1 MMLKMF
7 LLLSVLIGLSSAQI
21 LQDGKCDTNIALEDN
36 FNLEAFTGKWHNI
49 EGTPG
54 PLQSGDCSTLEIT
67 SRGTITTETS
77 TLDVKLRSVNE
88 NFLRESSGVITA
100 RNGTAKLTINLE
112 SIAEPIIFQIMVT
125 NYENYALA
133 FSCENV
139 GTTQRNVHIWQL
151 GRDTSFPTEM
161 IINLMNNTMY
171 RNFELTRAD
180 LSVVDNSGAACH
192 VLPVIPPGQAII
204 LPGQCDPNLRVEQEF
219 NPEQFKGVW
228 HQIASYYTPNT
239 QGQCNRAEYTLR
251 GDVIDVVN
259 SEVNNGTLRT
269 ITGSATISSSD
280 GSAKLNVTLEVIP
293 DYFVSQPLWILATN
307 YNTYAVSYTCVD
319 LPEDRKQV
327 TSWILSRS
335 RNLTDEART
344 EVNRVIDSY
353 YDLNRQYFV
362 DADQS
367 DDACFYLPPPTGKPV
382 VFRGQCDESIKVMLN
397 FTAELYGGLWY
408 NIESYPSPNQQG
420 SCRNARYSLADDG
433 TVDVFNTQVIGEELL
448 TINGVATVSND
459 GSARLRVS
467 FPIPGTN
474 RTTLT
479 DYWVLSTDYKS
490 YAIVY
495 SCTNL
500 NEDERS
506 VYVWKLSRTK
516 ELPAEADT
524 EFDVVSKDIPVINQ
538 MYLEKDNQ
546 NKTACFYY
554 PKERPGVPVVFPGR
568 CSDDDI
574 PVINN
579 FNASAFTGVWFE
591 IQAYPKEFQPGQC
604 IRHDYSQ
611 SGNNLTLTTSSVDNQ
626 FLTISTSDLVTSG
639 SSGKLSINTVGP
651 NGTTITIPFWILSVD
666 YNDYAF
672 AYSCMDLEED
682 HRAIYSWKLSRNQN
696 GLSTEAHG
704 NIDNVMSNVVV
715 LERRYYENVDQTDNA
730 CFYLP
735 DLAPGEPVILEGQ
748 CDLDIPVVENFNAT
762 EYLGRWRL
770 IESYP
775 AEQQTGTCNEAY
787 YSAGSGNTIEVVNS
801 QVVGDELNSVTGTAE
816 VESNG
821 KLKVTFPNSPDPAY
835 ITIINTDYK
844 SYSLVYSCTNLPDN
858 KQRIFS
864 WKLSRTKSL
873 TEDATESI
881 NTIMN
886 NIRVLNNK
894 YFQKVDQSDIACF
907 YLPPPGPY
915 PVIFRGQCDP
925 NITTVPKF
933 EASRYLNLWHNIE
946 SYPSTFQTGTCNNA
960 FYSAGT
966 TSDVDVYNT
975 QVIDRQL
982 DTIRGT
988 ANLAG
993 DPDVGKLIVSFPIA
1007 GTNQTTSTDYLI
1019 LATDYISYALV
1030 YTCYKVDEEHRA
1042 VLSWKLSRSKS
1053 LTTDAQTAIN
1063 AVISTIPVLNQKYYE
1078 RNNQSAEGCFYFPD
1092 PEPGKVVEFP
1102 GKCDQTIPAV
1112 PNFNFTAFRG
1122 TWYEIQAY
1130 PKEQQTGQCVSHT
1143 YSEAGSNTLQ
1153 LISNQ
1158 VLNQGLIQT
1167 NSDVRLTSSQDPSG
1181 KLTITIRTNG
1191 SDEEIPFWV
1200 LSTDY
1205 EDYALAYS
1213 CVDIPNHD
1221 RRKVFSWKLS
1231 RSKTLST
1238 AGDLAITNAMSDI
1251 DVLDRQYYQNINQ
1264 SYSACFYLP
1273 DIPHGEPVIFPG
1285 KCDLDIPVV
1294 RDFNVTRYLGRWR
1307 MLETYHS
1314 EFQRGTCNDATY
1326 TLLNDGTVSALN
1338 SQVINEELDTITGIA
1353 SASSDGSA
1361 KLSVKFPTT
1370 TEAADYWVL
1379 NTDYDSYA
1387 LVYSCKNLENNQKR
1401 VWSWKLSR
1409 NRELSTTAID
1419 NINSVIRDIDV
1430 LNSRYYKTVGHT
1442 DKDCFYYP
1450 VPDGRPVKFRGQCD
1464 ESISGVNL
1472 FRAGDYLNL
1481 WHNIESY
1488 PSNFQTG
1495 TCNNAF
1501 YSAGTTSDVDVY
1513 NTQVID
1519 RQLDTI
1525 RGTANLAGDPNV
1537 GELIVSF
1544 PIAGTNQTTSTD
1556 YLILA
1561 TDYISY
1567 ALVYTCYKVDEEHR
1581 AVLSWKLSRSKSLTT
1596 EAHTAINAVINTIP
1610 VLNQKYYERN
1620 NQSAEGCFYFPDPE
1634 PGKVVEFPGKCDQN
1648 IPAIPNFNFTA
1659 FRGTWYE
1666 IQAYPKEQQTGQC
1679 VSHTYSEAGSNTL
1692 QLISNQVLNQGLIQ
1706 TNSDVRLTSSQDPS
1720 GKLTITIRTNG
1731 SDEEI
1736 PFWVLSTDYEDY
1748 ALAYSCVDIP
1758 NHDRRKVFSWKLSR
1772 SKTLSTAGDLAIT
1785 NAMSDIDVLDRQY
1798 YQNINQS
1805 YSACFYLPDIP
1816 HGEPVI
1822 FPGKCDLDIPVVR
1835 DFNVTRYLGRW
1846 RMLETYHSEFQRG
1859 TCNDA
1864 TYTLLNDGTV
1874 SALNSQVINEEL
1886 DTITGIASASSDGSA
1901 KLSVKFPTTT
1911 EAADYWVLNTDYD
1924 SYALVYSC
1932 KNLENNQKRVWSWKL
1947 SRNRELSTTAI
1958 DNINSVIRD
1967 IDVLNSRYYKTVG
1980 HTDKDCFYYPVPDGR
1995 PVKFRGQCDES
2006 ISGVNLFRAGDYLN
2020 LWHNIES
2027 YPSNFQ
2033 TGTCNN
2039 AFYSAGTTSDVD
2051 VYNTQVIDRQ
2061 LDTIRGTANLAGD
2074 PNVGELIVS
2083 FPIAGTNQTT
2093 STDYLILATDYIS
2106 YALVYT
2112 CYKVDEEHRAVL
2124 SWKLSRSKSLTTEA
2138 HTAINAVINTIPVLN
2153 QKYYER
2159 NNQSAEGCFYFPD
2172 PEPGKVVEFP
2182 GKCDQNIP
2190 AIPNFNFTAFRGTWY
2205 EIQAYP
2211 KEQQTGQCVS
2221 HTYSEAGSNTLQL
2234 ISNQVLN
2241 QGLIQTNSD
2250 VRLTSSQDP
2259 SGKLTITIR
2268 TNGSDEEIPFWVLS
2282 TDYEDYA
2289 LAYSCVDIP
2298 NHDRRKV
2305 FSWKLSRSKTLSTA
2319 GDLAITNAMSDIDVL
2334 DRQYYQN
2341 INQSY
2346 SACFY
2351 LPDIPHGE
2359 PVIFPGK
2366 CDLDIPVVRD
2376 FNVTRYLGRWRMLET
2391 YHSEFQR
2398 GTCNDATYTLLNDGT
2413 VSALNSQVINEELD
2427 TITGIASAS
2436 SDGSAKLSVK
2446 FPTTTEAADYWVL
2459 NTDYDSY
2466 ALVYS
2471 CKNLENN
2478 QKRVWSWKL
2487 SRNRELSTTAIDN
2500 INSVIRDID
2509 VLNSRYYKTVGHT
2522 DKDCFYYPV
2531 PDGRPVKFR
2540 GQCDESISGVN
2551 LFRAGDYLN
2560 LWHNIES
2567 YPSNF
2572 QTGTCNNAFYSAG
2585 TTSDVDVY
2593 NTQVIDR
2600 QLDTI
2605 RGTANLAGDP
2615 NVGELIVSFPIAG
2628 TNQTTSTDYLILA
2641 TDYISYALVYTCYKV
2656 DEEHR
2661 AVLSWKLSRSKS
2673 LTTEAHTAINAV
2685 INTIPVLNQ
2694 KYYERNNQ
2702 SAEGCFYFPDPEPGK
2717 VVEFPGKCDQNIP
2730 AIPNFN
2736 FTAFRGTWYEIQAY
2750 PKEQQTGQCVSHTYS
2765 EAGSNTLQLISNQV
2779 LNQGLIQT
2787 NSDVRLT
2794 SSQDPSGKL
2803 TITIRTNG
2811 SDEEIPFWVLST
2823 DYEDYALAYSCVDIP
2838 NHDRRKVFSWK
2849 LSRSKTLSTAGDLAI
2864 TNAMSDI
2871 DVLDRQYYQNINQ
2884 SYSACFYLPDIP
2896 HGEPVIF
2903 PGKCDLDIPVVR
2915 DFNVTRYLG
2924 RWRMLETYHSEFQRG
2939 TCNDAT
2945 YTLLNDGTVS
2955 ALNSQVINEELD
2967 TITGIASASS
2977 DGSAKLSVK
2986 FPTTT
2991 EAADYWV
2998 LNTDYDSYALV
3009 YSCKNL
3015 ENNQKRVWSWKLS
3028 RNRELSTTA
3037 IDNIN
3042 SVIRD
3047 IDVLNSRYYKTV
3059 GHTDKDCFYYPVPD
3073 GRPVKFRGQCDE
3085 SISGVN
3091 LFRAGDYLNLWHNIE
3106 SYPSNFQTGTCNN
3119 AFYSAGT
3126 TSDVDV
3132 YNTQVIDRQLDTIRG
3147 TANLAGDPNVGELI
3161 VSFPIAGTNQTT
3173 STDYLILATDYI
3185 SYALVYT
3192 CYKVDEEHRAV
3203 LSWKLSRSKSLTT
3216 EAHTAINAVIN
3227 TIPVLNQKYYE
3238 RNNQSAEGC
3247 FYFPDPE
3254 PGKVVEFPG
3263 KCDQNIPAI
3272 PNFNFTAFRGTWY
3285 EIQAYPKEQQT
3296 GQCVSHTYSEA
3307 GSNTLQLISNQ
3318 VLNQGLIQTNSDVRL
3333 TSSQDPS
3340 GKLTITIRTNGSDEE
3355 IPFWVLST
3363 DYEDYAL
3370 AYSCVDIPNHDRR
3383 KVFSW
3388 KLSRSKTLSTAGD
3401 LAITNAMSD
3410 IDVLDRQYYQNI
3422 NQSYSACFYLPD
3434 IPHGEPVIFPGKC
3447 DLDIPVV
3454 RDFNVTRYL
3463 GRWRMLETYHSE
3475 FQRGTCNDATY
3486 TLLNDGTVSA
3496 LNSQVINEELDTI
3509 TGIASA
3515 SSDGS
3520 AKLSVKFPTTTEA
3533 ADYWV
3538 LNTDYDSY
3546 ALVYSCKNLEN
3557 NQKRVWS
3564 WKLSRTTELSPSAN
3578 DNINAI
3584 IERTNVLNSRYYSK
3598 IQHSVDACFYY
3609 PEDNGQPLVFRGPC
3623 EENVP
3628 LVNNF
3633 NASNYLGSWYDIES
3647 YPTAYQF
3654 GSCPSATYTLNNPV
3668 VDVYNTEVINKR
3680 LSSVNGVAVPYSD
3693 GSSRLTVSFPIPG
3706 TALTTN
3712 TPYWILA
3719 TDYLNYALVYS
3730 CVNDENK
3737 ENRRVSSWKLSRT
3750 KYLSEESNTHINNV
3764 MNSVK
3769 VLRSKYYKE
3778 RGHLDSNCFY
3788 FPENNGGPV
3797 KMPGECAASTI
3808 AIDNFDKEAFTGPW
3822 YEVSRFPSELK
3833 SGECVSNEFVS
3844 SNNGFTM
3851 KKTYV
3856 SDEELIEA
3864 KGSATLS
3871 NDTRGILT
3879 VNLTDGSG
3887 AIYETTMYV
3896 IDVNYTDY
3904 ALLYG
3909 CRDIGE
3915 GRKQVYSWKLSR
3927 RQAGLSPE
3935 AVDSINKVVSDSLE
3949 LWEGYYE
3956 DTDQTDKGC
3965 FHYPE
3970 YDTLPE
3976 EIVLIGRCDD
3986 SIKGVANFNAS
3997 AYLGNWIEVAS
4008 YPQRFQNGD
4017 CARAYYTSTDGV
4029 VVNVM
4034 NTQVIN
4040 RSLDVAYATARVAS
4054 NDSTGV
4060 LDVTF
4065 TMPVSITSNYYILA
4079 TDYES
4084 YALVYSCRNLENGKR
4099 QVGSWKLRR
4108 GKMLSQEAEA
4118 IMDDVIS
4125 NTEGLI
4131 QRNYKSTSQT
4141 EDACFYIPEA
4151 DRNTPPVFRGQCQD
4165 VKGVEGFD
4173 IEKYVGWW
4181 HEIENYPSSQSGSCI
4196 SSELVATENSYQM
4209 IDTSVRNNSA
4219 TVITSTVTA
4228 SSDGRLIKTFSDGS
4242 SVELLVI
4249 VTDYETFSLLY
4260 SCENIN
4266 DDYKRVWSAKLSKT
4280 RELSE
4285 NAQNVISQYM
4295 ESNRVLEEKFYFSVN
4310 QSDSVCFHYPEI
4322 TGDQVIIP
4330 GQCDDSIPVET
4341 SFDTAQYTGTW
4352 YQIERYPQRFESG
4365 NCTGARYSYNTVSS
4379 VITVQNWQV
4388 IDGTLDTVEGNAT
4401 VTSVDGSA
4409 KLVVNLPVRG
4419 TDDPNPPMV
4428 SMDLYILKTDYIS
4441 YSLAYSC
4448 VNRGPYKRAIGAWKL
4463 SRTRTMTE
4471 AGNTA
4476 ITEYAVNRQEFNEDY
4491 FLKVGQSETCSQPS
4505 SGVIAR
4511 SGIIVLIISIA
4522 ILNFL

>member
-993 DPDVGKLIVSFPIA
+993 DPDVGK
-1007 GTNQTTSTDYLI
+1007 
-1019 LATDYISYALV
+1019 
-1030 YTCYKVDEEHRA
+1030 
-1042 VLSWKLSRSKS
+1042 
-1053 LTTDAQTAIN
+1053 
-1063 AVISTIPVLNQKYYE
+1063 
-1078 RNNQSAEGCFYFPD
+1078 
-1092 PEPGKVVEFP
+1092 
-1102 GKCDQTIPAV
+1102 
-1112 PNFNFTAFRG
+1112 
-1122 TWYEIQAY
+1122 
-1130 PKEQQTGQCVSHT
+1130 
-1143 YSEAGSNTLQ
+1143 
-1153 LISNQ
+1153 
-1158 VLNQGLIQT
+1158 
-1167 NSDVRLTSSQDPSG
+1167 
-1181 KLTITIRTNG
+1181 
-1191 SDEEIPFWV
+1191 
-1200 LSTDY
+1200 
-1205 EDYALAYS
+1205 
-1213 CVDIPNHD
+1213 
-1221 RRKVFSWKLS
+1221 
-1231 RSKTLST
+1231 
-1238 AGDLAITNAMSDI
+1238 
-1251 DVLDRQYYQNINQ
+1251 
-1264 SYSACFYLP
+1264 
-1273 DIPHGEPVIFPG
+1273 
-1285 KCDLDIPVV
+1285 
-1294 RDFNVTRYLGRWR
+1294 
-1307 MLETYHS
+1307 
-1314 EFQRGTCNDATY
+1314 
-1326 TLLNDGTVSALN
+1326 
-1338 SQVINEELDTITGIA
+1338 
-1353 SASSDGSA
+1353 
-1361 KLSVKFPTT
+1361 
-1370 TEAADYWVL
+1370 
-1379 NTDYDSYA
+1379 
-1387 LVYSCKNLENNQKR
+1387 
-1401 VWSWKLSR
+1401 
-1409 NRELSTTAID
+1409 
-1419 NINSVIRDIDV
+1419 
-1430 LNSRYYKTVGHT
+1430 
-1442 DKDCFYYP
+1442 
-1450 VPDGRPVKFRGQCD
+1450 
-1464 ESISGVNL
+1464 
-1472 FRAGDYLNL
+1472 
-1481 WHNIESY
+1481 
-1488 PSNFQTG
+1488 
-1495 TCNNAF
+1495 
-1501 YSAGTTSDVDVY
+1501 
-1513 NTQVID
+1513 
-1519 RQLDTI
+1519 
-1525 RGTANLAGDPNV
+1525 
-1537 GELIVSF
+1537 LIVSF

>member
-1 MMLKMF
+1 MF

-864 WKLSRTKSL
+864 WKLSRTQSL

-1053 LTTDAQTAIN
+1053 LTTD
-1063 AVISTIPVLNQKYYE
+1063 
-1078 RNNQSAEGCFYFPD
+1078 
-1092 PEPGKVVEFP
+1092 
-1102 GKCDQTIPAV
+1102 
-1112 PNFNFTAFRG
+1112 
-1122 TWYEIQAY
+1122 
-1130 PKEQQTGQCVSHT
+1130 
-1143 YSEAGSNTLQ
+1143 
-1153 LISNQ
+1153 
-1158 VLNQGLIQT
+1158 
-1167 NSDVRLTSSQDPSG
+1167 
-1181 KLTITIRTNG
+1181 
-1191 SDEEIPFWV
+1191 
-1200 LSTDY
+1200 
-1205 EDYALAYS
+1205 
-1213 CVDIPNHD
+1213 
-1221 RRKVFSWKLS
+1221 
-1231 RSKTLST
+1231 
-1238 AGDLAITNAMSDI
+1238 
-1251 DVLDRQYYQNINQ
+1251 
-1264 SYSACFYLP
+1264 
-1273 DIPHGEPVIFPG
+1273 
-1285 KCDLDIPVV
+1285 
-1294 RDFNVTRYLGRWR
+1294 
-1307 MLETYHS
+1307 
-1314 EFQRGTCNDATY
+1314 
-1326 TLLNDGTVSALN
+1326 
-1338 SQVINEELDTITGIA
+1338 
-1353 SASSDGSA
+1353 
-1361 KLSVKFPTT
+1361 
-1370 TEAADYWVL
+1370 
-1379 NTDYDSYA
+1379 
-1387 LVYSCKNLENNQKR
+1387 
-1401 VWSWKLSR
+1401 
-1409 NRELSTTAID
+1409 
-1419 NINSVIRDIDV
+1419 
-1430 LNSRYYKTVGHT
+1430 
-1442 DKDCFYYP
+1442 
-1450 VPDGRPVKFRGQCD
+1450 
-1464 ESISGVNL
+1464 
-1472 FRAGDYLNL
+1472 
-1481 WHNIESY
+1481 
-1488 PSNFQTG
+1488 
-1495 TCNNAF
+1495 
-1501 YSAGTTSDVDVY
+1501 
-1513 NTQVID
+1513 
-1519 RQLDTI
+1519 
-1525 RGTANLAGDPNV
+1525 
-1537 GELIVSF
+1537 
-1544 PIAGTNQTTSTD
+1544 
-1556 YLILA
+1556 
-1561 TDYISY
+1561 
-1567 ALVYTCYKVDEEHR
+1567 
-1581 AVLSWKLSRSKSLTT
+1581 
-1596 EAHTAINAVINTIP
+1596 AHTAINAVINTIP

-2124 SWKLSRSKSLTTEA
+2124 SWKLSRSKSLTTDA

-2673 LTTEAHTAINAV
+2673 LTT
-2685 INTIPVLNQ
+2685 
-2694 KYYERNNQ
+2694 
-2702 SAEGCFYFPDPEPGK
+2702 D
-2717 VVEFPGKCDQNIP
+2717 
-2730 AIPNFN
+2730 
-2736 FTAFRGTWYEIQAY
+2736 
-2750 PKEQQTGQCVSHTYS
+2750 
-2765 EAGSNTLQLISNQV
+2765 
-2779 LNQGLIQT
+2779 
-2787 NSDVRLT
+2787 
-2794 SSQDPSGKL
+2794 
-2803 TITIRTNG
+2803 
-2811 SDEEIPFWVLST
+2811 
-2823 DYEDYALAYSCVDIP
+2823 
-2838 NHDRRKVFSWK
+2838 
-2849 LSRSKTLSTAGDLAI
+2849 
-2864 TNAMSDI
+2864 
-2871 DVLDRQYYQNINQ
+2871 
-2884 SYSACFYLPDIP
+2884 
-2896 HGEPVIF
+2896 
-2903 PGKCDLDIPVVR
+2903 
-2915 DFNVTRYLG
+2915 
-2924 RWRMLETYHSEFQRG
+2924 
-2939 TCNDAT
+2939 
-2945 YTLLNDGTVS
+2945 
-2955 ALNSQVINEELD
+2955 
-2967 TITGIASASS
+2967 
-2977 DGSAKLSVK
+2977 
-2986 FPTTT
+2986 
-2991 EAADYWV
+2991 
-2998 LNTDYDSYALV
+2998 
-3009 YSCKNL
+3009 
-3015 ENNQKRVWSWKLS
+3015 
-3028 RNRELSTTA
+3028 
-3037 IDNIN
+3037 
-3042 SVIRD
+3042 
-3047 IDVLNSRYYKTV
+3047 
-3059 GHTDKDCFYYPVPD
+3059 
-3073 GRPVKFRGQCDE
+3073 
-3085 SISGVN
+3085 
-3091 LFRAGDYLNLWHNIE
+3091 
-3106 SYPSNFQTGTCNN
+3106 
-3119 AFYSAGT
+3119 
-3126 TSDVDV
+3126 
-3132 YNTQVIDRQLDTIRG
+3132 
-3147 TANLAGDPNVGELI
+3147 
-3161 VSFPIAGTNQTT
+3161 
-3173 STDYLILATDYI
+3173 
-3185 SYALVYT
+3185 
-3192 CYKVDEEHRAV
+3192 
-3203 LSWKLSRSKSLTT
+3203 
-3216 EAHTAINAVIN
+3216 AHTAINAVIN

>member
-1 MMLKMF
+1 MFKMF
-7 LLLSVLIGLSSAQI
+7 LLLSVLIGLSSAQF
-21 LQDGKCDTNIALEDN
+21 LQDGQCDTNIDLAED
-36 FNLEAFTGKWHNI
+36 FNIEAFTGKWHNI
-49 EGTPG
+49 DGTPG

-67 SRGTITTETS
+67 SRGSITSGTN
-77 TLDVKLRSVNE
+77 TLDVKLRAVDE
-88 NFLRESSGVITA
+88 NFLRENRGVITA
-100 RNGTAKLTINLE
+100 INGTAKLTINLE
-112 SIAEPIIFQIMVT
+112 SDDEPINFQIIIT

-161 IINLMNNTMY
+161 ISNLMNTALNRY
-171 RNFELTRAD
+171 FQLTRAD
-180 LSVVDNSGAACH
+180 LTVVDNSDIACH

-204 LPGQCDPNLRVEQEF
+204 LPGQCDPNLQVAQEF

-228 HQIASYYTPNT
+228 HQVSSYYTPNT
-239 QGQCNRAEYTLR
+239 QGQCNRAEYTIR
-251 GDVIDVVN
+251 GEVIDVIN
-259 SEVNNGTLRT
+259 SEVSNGTLRT
-269 ITGSATISSSD
+269 ITGSASIASSD
-280 GSAKLNVTLEVIP
+280 GSAKLNVTLEVTP
-293 DYFVSQPLWILATN
+293 NNFVTQPLWILATN

-319 LPEDRKQV
+319 LPDDRKQV
-327 TSWILSRS
+327 NSWILSRS
-335 RNLTDEART
+335 RNLTDAART
-344 EVNRVIDSY
+344 EVDRVINSY
-353 YDLNRQYFV
+353 YDLSRQYFV

-367 DDACFYLPPPTGKPV
+367 DDACFYLPPSTGKPL
-382 VFRGQCDESIKVMLN
+382 VFRGQCDESIKVLQN
-397 FTAELYGGLWY
+397 FTAGQYLGLWY
-408 NIESYPSPNQQG
+408 NIESYPSANQEG

-433 TVDVFNTQVIGEELL
+433 TVDVFNTQVIGEELF
-448 TINGVATVSND
+448 TINGVATIAND
-459 GSARLRVS
+459 GSARLKVS

-516 ELPAEADT
+516 ELPADADT
-524 EFDVVSKDIPVINQ
+524 AFEAVSRDVPVINQ

-554 PKERPGVPVVFPGR
+554 PKESPGVPVVFAGK
-568 CSDDDI
+568 CSDDDV

-579 FNASAFTGVWFE
+579 FNASSFTGVWFE

-604 IRHDYSQ
+604 IKHDYSQ

-626 FLTISTSDLVTSG
+626 FLTISTSDLITSG
-639 SSGKLSINTVGP
+639 SSGKLSINTAGP
-651 NGTTITIPFWILSVD
+651 NGSTITIPFWILSVD

-672 AYSCMDLEED
+672 AYSCMDLEDD
-682 HRAIYSWKLSRNQN
+682 HRAIYSWKLSRDQN
-696 GLSTEAHG
+696 GLSTEANR

-715 LERRYYENVDQTDNA
+715 LDSRYYENVDQTDDA

-735 DLAPGEPVILEGQ
+735 DLAPGEPVILDGQ

-775 AEQQTGTCNEAY
+775 AEQQTGTCNEAH
-787 YSAGSGNTIEVVNS
+787 YSPGSGNTIEVVNS
-801 QVVGDELNSVTGTAE
+801 QVVGDELDSITGTAE

-821 KLKVTFPNSPDPAY
+821 KLKVTFPNSPNPAY

-844 SYSLVYSCTNLPDN
+844 SYSLVYSCTNLPNN

-864 WKLSRTKSL
+864 WKMSRTRIL
-873 TEDATESI
+873 TPEATNRI

-915 PVIFRGQCDP
+915 PVIFRGQCDR
-925 NITTVPKF
+925 NIATVPNF
-933 EASRYLNLWHNIE
+933 EAGRYLNLWHNIE

-960 FYSAGT
+960 FYSSGT

-975 QVIDRQL
+975 QVINTQL

-993 DPDVGKLIVSFPIA
+993 APDVGKLVVSFPIA
-1007 GTNQTTSTDYLI
+1007 GTNQTTSTDYWI

-1030 YTCYKVDEEHRA
+1030 YTCYNVDEEHRA

-1053 LTTDAQTAIN
+1053 LTTEAQTAID
-1063 AVISTIPVLNQKYYE
+1063 AVVNSIPVLNQKYYE
-1078 RNNQSAEGCFYFPD
+1078 RNNQTAEGCFYFPD

-1102 GKCDQTIPAV
+1102 GKCDQTIPAM
-1112 PNFNFTAFRG
+1112 PNFNLTAFIG
-1122 TWYEIQAY
+1122 TWYEVEAY

-1143 YSEAGSNTLQ
+1143 YSEAGSNTLR

-1167 NSDVRLTSSQDPSG
+1167 NSDVRFTSSQDPSG

-1191 SDEEIPFWV
+1191 SEVEIPYWV
-1200 LSTDY
+1200 LRTDY

-1213 CVDIPNHD
+1213 CVDIPNE
-1221 RRKVFSWKLS
+1221 RRRVFSWKLS
-1231 RSKTLST
+1231 RSKTLSD
-1238 AGDLAITNAMSDI
+1238 AGNFAITSAMSDI
-1251 DVLDRQYYQNINQ
+1251 DVLDQQYYEKINQ

-1273 DIPHGEPVIFPG
+1273 DITLGEPVIFPG
-1285 KCDLDIPVV
+1285 KCDPDIPVV
-1294 RDFNVTRYLGRWR
+1294 QNFNVTRYGGRWR

-1353 SASSDGSA
+1353 SLASLDGSA

-1379 NTDYDSYA
+1379 STDYDSYA

-1409 NRELSTTAID
+1409 NRELDTNAIE
-1419 NINSVIRDIDV
+1419 NINSIIRDIDV
-1430 LNSRYYKTVGHT
+1430 LNSRYYQTIDHS
-1442 DKDCFYYP
+1442 DKGCFYYP
-1450 VPDGRPVKFRGQCD
+1450 VPDGRPVKFRGKCD
-1464 ESISGVNL
+1464 ESISGVTS

-1488 PSNFQTG
+1488 PSTFQTG

-1501 YSAGTTSDVDVY
+1501 YSPGTTSDVDVY
-1513 NTQVID
+1513 NTQVINT
-1519 RQLDTI
+1519 QLDTI
-1525 RGTANLAGDPNV
+1525 RGTANLAGTADV
-1537 GELIVSF
+1537 GKLVVSF

-1556 YLILA
+1556 YVILA
-1561 TDYISY
+1561 TDYTSY
-1567 ALVYTCYKVDEEHR
+1567 ALVYTCYKLDEEHR

-1596 EAHTAINAVINTIP
+1596 EAQTAIDAVVNSIP

-1620 NQSAEGCFYFPDPE
+1620 NQTAEGCFYFPDPE
-1634 PGKVVEFPGKCDQN
+1634 PGKVVEFPGKCDQT
-1648 IPAIPNFNFTA
+1648 IPAMPNFNLTA
-1659 FRGTWYE
+1659 FIGTWYE
-1666 IQAYPKEQQTGQC
+1666 VEAYPKEQQTGQC

-1692 QLISNQVLNQGLIQ
+1692 RLISNQVLNQGLIQ
-1706 TNSDVRLTSSQDPS
+1706 TNSDVRFTSSQDPS

-1731 SDEEI
+1731 SEVEI
-1736 PFWVLSTDYEDY
+1736 PYWVLRTDYEDY

-1758 NHDRRKVFSWKLSR
+1758 NERRRVFSWKLSR
-1772 SKTLSTAGDLAIT
+1772 SKTLSDAGNFAIT
-1785 NAMSDIDVLDRQY
+1785 SAMSDIDVLDQQY
-1798 YQNINQS
+1798 YEKINQS
-1805 YSACFYLPDIP
+1805 YSACFYLPDITL
-1816 HGEPVI
+1816 GEPVI
-1822 FPGKCDLDIPVVR
+1822 FPGKCDPDIPVVQN
-1835 DFNVTRYLGRW
+1835 FNVTRYGGRW

-1886 DTITGIASASSDGSA
+1886 DTITGIASLASLDGSA

-1911 EAADYWVLNTDYD
+1911 EAADYWVLSTDYD

-1947 SRNRELSTTAI
+1947 SRNRELDTNAI
-1958 DNINSVIRD
+1958 ENINSIIRD
-1967 IDVLNSRYYKTVG
+1967 IDVLNSRYYQTID
-1980 HTDKDCFYYPVPDGR
+1980 HSDKGCFYYPVPDGR
-1995 PVKFRGQCDES
+1995 PVKFRGKCDES
-2006 ISGVNLFRAGDYLN
+2006 ISGVTSFRAGDYLN

-2027 YPSNFQ
+2027 YPSTFQ

-2039 AFYSAGTTSDVD
+2039 AFYSPGTTSDVD
-2051 VYNTQVIDRQ
+2051 VYNTQVINTQ
-2061 LDTIRGTANLAGD
+2061 LDTIRGTANLAGAAD
-2074 PNVGELIVS
+2074 VGKLVVS

-2093 STDYLILATDYIS
+2093 STDYVILATDYTS

-2112 CYKVDEEHRAVL
+2112 CYKLDEEHRAVL

-2138 HTAINAVINTIPVLN
+2138 QTAIDAVVNSIPVLN

-2159 NNQSAEGCFYFPD
+2159 NNQTAEGCFYFPD

-2182 GKCDQNIP
+2182 GKCDPTIP
-2190 AIPNFNFTAFRGTWY
+2190 AMPNFNLTAFIGTWY
-2205 EIQAYP
+2205 EVEAYP

-2221 HTYSEAGSNTLQL
+2221 HTYSEAGSNTLRL

-2250 VRLTSSQDP
+2250 VRFTSSQDP

-2268 TNGSDEEIPFWVLS
+2268 TNGSEVEIPYWVLR

-2298 NHDRRKV
+2298 NERRRV
-2305 FSWKLSRSKTLSTA
+2305 FSWKLSRSKTLSDA
-2319 GDLAITNAMSDIDVL
+2319 GNFAITSAMSDIDVL
-2334 DRQYYQN
+2334 DQQYYEK

-2351 LPDIPHGE
+2351 LPDITLGE

-2366 CDLDIPVVRD
+2366 CDPDIPVVQN
-2376 FNVTRYLGRWRMLET
+2376 FNATRYGGRWRMLET

-2427 TITGIASAS
+2427 TITGIASLAS
-2436 SDGSAKLSVK
+2436 LDGSAKLSVK

-2459 NTDYDSY
+2459 S
-2466 ALVYS
+2466 
-2471 CKNLENN
+2471 
-2478 QKRVWSWKL
+2478 
-2487 SRNRELSTTAIDN
+2487 
-2500 INSVIRDID
+2500 
-2509 VLNSRYYKTVGHT
+2509 
-2522 DKDCFYYPV
+2522 
-2531 PDGRPVKFR
+2531 
-2540 GQCDESISGVN
+2540 
-2551 LFRAGDYLN
+2551 
-2560 LWHNIES
+2560 
-2567 YPSNF
+2567 
-2572 QTGTCNNAFYSAG
+2572 
-2585 TTSDVDVY
+2585 
-2593 NTQVIDR
+2593 
-2600 QLDTI
+2600 
-2605 RGTANLAGDP
+2605 
-2615 NVGELIVSFPIAG
+2615 
-2628 TNQTTSTDYLILA
+2628 
-2641 TDYISYALVYTCYKV
+2641 
-2656 DEEHR
+2656 
-2661 AVLSWKLSRSKS
+2661 
-2673 LTTEAHTAINAV
+2673 
-2685 INTIPVLNQ
+2685 
-2694 KYYERNNQ
+2694 
-2702 SAEGCFYFPDPEPGK
+2702 
-2717 VVEFPGKCDQNIP
+2717 
-2730 AIPNFN
+2730 
-2736 FTAFRGTWYEIQAY
+2736 
-2750 PKEQQTGQCVSHTYS
+2750 
-2765 EAGSNTLQLISNQV
+2765 
-2779 LNQGLIQT
+2779 
-2787 NSDVRLT
+2787 
-2794 SSQDPSGKL
+2794 
-2803 TITIRTNG
+2803 
-2811 SDEEIPFWVLST
+2811 
-2823 DYEDYALAYSCVDIP
+2823 
-2838 NHDRRKVFSWK
+2838 
-2849 LSRSKTLSTAGDLAI
+2849 
-2864 TNAMSDI
+2864 
-2871 DVLDRQYYQNINQ
+2871 
-2884 SYSACFYLPDIP
+2884 
-2896 HGEPVIF
+2896 
-2903 PGKCDLDIPVVR
+2903 
-2915 DFNVTRYLG
+2915 
-2924 RWRMLETYHSEFQRG
+2924 
-2939 TCNDAT
+2939 
-2945 YTLLNDGTVS
+2945 
-2955 ALNSQVINEELD
+2955 
-2967 TITGIASASS
+2967 
-2977 DGSAKLSVK
+2977 
-2986 FPTTT
+2986 
-2991 EAADYWV
+2991 
-2998 LNTDYDSYALV
+2998 
-3009 YSCKNL
+3009 
-3015 ENNQKRVWSWKLS
+3015 
-3028 RNRELSTTA
+3028 
-3037 IDNIN
+3037 
-3042 SVIRD
+3042 
-3047 IDVLNSRYYKTV
+3047 
-3059 GHTDKDCFYYPVPD
+3059 
-3073 GRPVKFRGQCDE
+3073 
-3085 SISGVN
+3085 
-3091 LFRAGDYLNLWHNIE
+3091 
-3106 SYPSNFQTGTCNN
+3106 
-3119 AFYSAGT
+3119 
-3126 TSDVDV
+3126 
-3132 YNTQVIDRQLDTIRG
+3132 
-3147 TANLAGDPNVGELI
+3147 
-3161 VSFPIAGTNQTT
+3161 
-3173 STDYLILATDYI
+3173 
-3185 SYALVYT
+3185 
-3192 CYKVDEEHRAV
+3192 
-3203 LSWKLSRSKSLTT
+3203 
-3216 EAHTAINAVIN
+3216 
-3227 TIPVLNQKYYE
+3227 
-3238 RNNQSAEGC
+3238 
-3247 FYFPDPE
+3247 
-3254 PGKVVEFPG
+3254 
-3263 KCDQNIPAI
+3263 
-3272 PNFNFTAFRGTWY
+3272 
-3285 EIQAYPKEQQT
+3285 
-3296 GQCVSHTYSEA
+3296 
-3307 GSNTLQLISNQ
+3307 
-3318 VLNQGLIQTNSDVRL
+3318 
-3333 TSSQDPS
+3333 
-3340 GKLTITIRTNGSDEE
+3340 
-3355 IPFWVLST
+3355 
-3363 DYEDYAL
+3363 
-3370 AYSCVDIPNHDRR
+3370 
-3383 KVFSW
+3383 
-3388 KLSRSKTLSTAGD
+3388 
-3401 LAITNAMSD
+3401 
-3410 IDVLDRQYYQNI
+3410 
-3422 NQSYSACFYLPD
+3422 
-3434 IPHGEPVIFPGKC
+3434 
-3447 DLDIPVV
+3447 
-3454 RDFNVTRYL
+3454 
-3463 GRWRMLETYHSE
+3463 
-3475 FQRGTCNDATY
+3475 
-3486 TLLNDGTVSA
+3486 
-3496 LNSQVINEELDTI
+3496 
-3509 TGIASA
+3509 
-3515 SSDGS
+3515 
-3520 AKLSVKFPTTTEA
+3520 
-3533 ADYWV
+3533 
-3538 LNTDYDSY
+3538 TDYDSY

-3564 WKLSRTTELSPSAN
+3564 WKLSRTTELSSLAN

-3584 IERTNVLNSRYYSK
+3584 IERTDVLNSRYFRK
-3598 IQHSVDACFYY
+3598 IEHSVDACFYY

-3633 NASNYLGSWYDIES
+3633 NASDYLGSWYDIES

-3654 GSCPSATYTLNNPV
+3654 GSCPTATYTLNNAV
-3668 VDVYNTEVINKR
+3668 VDVYNTEVINQR
-3680 LSSVNGVAVPYSD
+3680 LSYVNGVAVPYPD

-3706 TALTTN
+3706 TALTTS
-3712 TPYWILA
+3712 TPYWVLA
-3719 TDYLNYALVYS
+3719 TDYSNYALVYS
-3730 CVNDENK
+3730 CVNDENN

-3750 KYLSEESNTHINNV
+3750 KYLSQESNTQINNV

-3778 RGHLDSNCFY
+3778 RGHSDSNCFY

-3797 KMPGECAASTI
+3797 EMPGECAANTI
-3808 AIDNFDKEAFTGPW
+3808 AVDNFDVEAFNGPW

-3856 SDEELIEA
+3856 SDEELVEA
-3864 KGSATLS
+3864 TGSATLS
-3871 NDTRGILT
+3871 NDRRGILT

-3887 AIYETTMYV
+3887 ATYETTMYV

-3909 CRDIGE
+3909 CRDIGG

-3927 RQAGLSPE
+3927 QQAGLSPE
-3935 AVDSINKVVSDSLE
+3935 AVDNINKVVSDSLE

-3976 EIVLIGRCDD
+3976 EIVLIGRCDE
-3986 SIKGVANFNAS
+3986 SIKGVPNFNAS

-4017 CARAYYTSTDGV
+4017 CARAYYTTADGV
-4029 VVNVM
+4029 IVNVM
-4034 NTQVIN
+4034 NTQVLN

-4054 NDSTGV
+4054 NDGSGV

-4099 QVGSWKLRR
+4099 QVGSWKLSR
-4108 GKMLSQEAEA
+4108 GKTLSQEAET
-4118 IMDDVIS
+4118 IMDNVIN

-4165 VKGVEGFD
+4165 VKGVQGFD

-4181 HEIENYPSSQSGSCI
+4181 HEIENYPSSQTGSCI
-4196 SSELVATENSYQM
+4196 SSELVARGNSYQM
-4209 IDTSVRNNSA
+4209 IDTSVRNNTA

-4242 SVELLVI
+4242 SVELLVL

-4285 NAQNVISQYM
+4285 DAQNVISQYM
-4295 ESNRVLEEKFYFSVN
+4295 VSNRVLEEKFYFSVD

-4330 GQCDDSIPVET
+4330 GQCDDSIPVER
-4341 SFDTAQYTGTW
+4341 SFDAAQYTGTW

-4365 NCTGARYSYNTVSS
+4365 NCTGARYSYNTETS

-4401 VTSVDGSA
+4401 IISADGSA

-4448 VNRGPYKRAIGAWKL
+4448 VNRGPYKRAIGSWKL

-4476 ITEYAVNRQEFNEDY
+4476 ISTYAANRQELNEDY

-4505 SGVIAR
+4505 SGVLVK
-4511 SGIIVLIISIA
+4511 SGIIVLILSIT